1 MSVQPPDPASLR
13 ASDHDRQLVADVIT
27 AAYADGRITRDELDE
42 RLEAAWNARTFGEL
56 TPITSDLVVQT
67 TKVQY
72 ATTNSPGPTADRL
85 PVLVDPNAAR
95 RFHAVLSSISPD
107 RGVHLPAHSTAA
119 IVMGEVKL
127 DLRGGSLGAEET
139 ILDISN
145 VMGSL
150 KITVPAG
157 VGVRDETTKIMAESK
172 IRGLAP
178 TPGCPVIV
186 IRGLQVMAELK
197 VNGPDRPSLGRVLG
211 ITP

>member
-1 MSVQPPDPASLR
+1 MTVQPPDPASLR
-13 ASDHDRQLVADVIT
+13 ASDHDRQLVADLIT

-42 RLEAAWNARTFGEL
+42 RLEAVWNARTFGEL
-56 TPITSDLVVQT
+56 TPITSDLVSQGPR
-67 TKVQY
+67 VQY
-72 ATTNSPGPTADRL
+72 ATTAAAPSGDRL
-85 PVLVDPNAAR
+85 PVVVDPTAPR
-95 RFHAVLSSISPD
+95 RFHAILSSVSPD
-107 RGVHLPAHSTAA
+107 RGVHLPAHGSAA
-119 IVMGEVKL
+119 IIMGEVKL

-139 ILDISN
+139 VIDITN

-178 TPGCPVIV
+178 TPGCPVLV
-186 IRGLQVMAELK
+186 IRGTQFMAELK
-197 VNGPDRPSLGRVLG
+197 VNGPDRPSLGRILG